1 VAFGTEGGDTVY
13 AITAVESKTGTATGT
28 GTVYFDSDPSTL
40 EGLTPVAESELPEEG
55 KPDIEFPHGFF
66 SFNITL
72 PEGHT
77 TAIVTI
83 TFPSPVPVGTQYWK
97 YHEPEGW
104 IDVTSLVGDDDGDNV
119 LTLTLTDG
127 GLGDDDG
134 VQNGV
139 IVDQGGP
146 GFPVPPVGG
155 EAYPVSRVS
164 LLAPWITVGL
174 VLAGGISWYVL
185 RRRRAQS

>member
-1 VAFGTEGGDTVY
+1 M
-13 AITAVESKTGTATGT
+13 
-28 GTVYFDSDPSTL
+28 YFDSDPSTL
-40 EGLTPVAESELPEEG
+40 DNLTPVSESELPEEG
-55 KPDIEFPHGFF
+55 KPDLEFPYGFF
-66 SFNITL
+66 SFTITL

-83 TFPSPVPVGTQYWK
+83 TFPSPLPVGTQYWK

-104 IDVTSLVGDDDGDNV
+104 IDVTSLLGDDDGDRV

-139 IVDQGGP
+139 IVDQGAP
-146 GFPVPPVGG
+146 GIPATPVGG
-155 EAYPVSRVS
+155 EAYPVNK
-164 LLAPWITVGL
+164 LAILAPWIA
-174 VLAGGISWYVL
+174 LAAAIIAGATIFM